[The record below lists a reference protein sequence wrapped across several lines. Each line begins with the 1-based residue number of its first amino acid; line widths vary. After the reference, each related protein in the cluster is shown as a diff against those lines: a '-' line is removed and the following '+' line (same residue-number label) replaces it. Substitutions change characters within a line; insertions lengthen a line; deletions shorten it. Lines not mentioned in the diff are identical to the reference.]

1 MLERPTLKSDCA
13 LGAELAERLQ
23 ASPSLFA
30 SRELNA
36 DRAVAAAMVLDAS
49 VLARSI
55 VHAGSASAWAPV
67 FERLDAGEQIVLG
80 VFGASVAQV
89 KA

>member
-1 MLERPTLKSDCA
+1 MLSW
-13 LGAELAERLQ
+13 Q
-23 ASPSLFA
+23 SPSLFA
-30 SRELNA
+30 SRNLNA
-36 DRAVAAAMVLDAS
+36 DRAVCAAAMVLDAS